1 VARKK
6 TQEKMQKDLLKKLS
20 ATQPAVEV
28 EGEKLPVQPVVLQGV
43 PVPAK
48 TFVEVKKE
56 AWDNAKM
63 LPADYEHV
71 HHPKHYNSHPSGVEA
86 IDLCEVL
93 SFNVGSAFKYVF
105 RRDDKVNLIQD
116 LQKARWYIVQEIAL
130 LNSPWRR
137 FLPSWLH
144 FMLLSN
150 PNMSEHHY
158 ELADKVRTAEKN
170 TNAKLFYNAILHST
184 ETANYAKQDL
194 PTAIKAIDALIH
206 EHKVAAD
213 ADYVAAKA
221 PVKTVAKKI
230 RTTNAAK

>member
-1 VARKK
+1 MARKK

-28 EGEKLPVQPVVLQGV
+28 EGEKLPVQPVVLPGV

-56 AWDNAKM
+56 AWDNAKT

-71 HHPKHYNSHPSGVEA
+71 KHPKHYNNHPSGVEA

-116 LQKARWYIVQEIAL
+116 LQKARWYLVREIEL
-130 LNSPWRR
+130 LQQSWRR
-137 FLPSWLH
+137 FLPSWVH

-150 PNMSEHHY
+150 PNMSDYHY
-158 ELADKVRTAEKN
+158 ELAEKVRTSEKN
-170 TNAKLFYNAILHST
+170 TNAKLFYNAVLHST

-206 EHKVAAD
+206 EYKTAAE
-213 ADYVAAKA
+213 APT
-221 PVKTVAKKI
+221 PVKSKAVRKV